1 MHDSIG
7 DMIVDCLQNSVEA
20 NASRIV
26 LTVNETPEFLDV
38 CIEDNGKGMSD
49 EELKRATDPFYTD
62 GVKHKH
68 RKVGLGLPFLLQT
81 VDMTDG
87 TWSIQSKKGEG
98 TRLAFHLNVN
108 HIDLPKIGDLP
119 LAFFSAMIFNGN
131 YELVIHRRYTGKKAA
146 EYTVIRSE
154 LKEALGSF
162 EDAQALALLKQ
173 FLTDQESEI
182 KEIKNG
188 EINIR
193 RFAQN
198 ARSRKKTN

>member
-20 NASRIV
+20 DASRIV
-26 LTVNETPEFLDV
+26 LTVDETPDFLDV
-38 CIEDNGKGMSD
+38 CIEDNGKGMSG

-98 TRLAFHLNVN
+98 
-108 HIDLPKIGDLP
+108 DLP
-119 LAFFSAMIFNGN
+119 LAFFSTMIFNGN
-131 YELVIHRRYTGKKAA
+131 YELVIHRRYAGKKTA
-146 EYTVIRSE
+146 EYTVVRSE

>member
-20 NASRIV
+20 NASQIV
-26 LTVNETPEFLDV
+26 LTVDETPDFLDV

-119 LAFFSAMIFNGN
+119 LAFFSTMIFNGN

>member
-1 MHDSIG
+1 
-7 DMIVDCLQNSVEA
+7 
-20 NASRIV
+20 
-26 LTVNETPEFLDV
+26 
-38 CIEDNGKGMSD
+38 
-49 EELKRATDPFYTD
+49 
-62 GVKHKH
+62 
-68 RKVGLGLPFLLQT
+68 
-81 VDMTDG
+81 
-87 TWSIQSKKGEG
+87 
-98 TRLAFHLNVN
+98 
-108 HIDLPKIGDLP
+108 
-119 LAFFSAMIFNGN
+119 MIFNGG
-131 YELVIHRRYTGKKAA
+131 YELIIHRRYAGKKTA
-146 EYTVIRSE
+146 EYTVVRSE

>member
-20 NASRIV
+20 DASRIV
-26 LTVNETPEFLDV
+26 LTVDETPDFLDV
-38 CIEDNGKGMSD
+38 CIEDNGKGMSG

-81 VDMTDG
+81 VEMTDG
-87 TWSIQSKKGEG
+87 TWSVQSKKGEG

-119 LAFFSAMIFNGN
+119 LAFFSTMIFNGG
-131 YELVIHRRYTGKKAA
+131 YELIIHRRYAGKKTA

-162 EDAQALALLKQ
+162 EDAQARPNTRL
-173 FLTDQESEI
+173 SVR
-182 KEIKNG
+182 N
-188 EINIR
+188 
-193 RFAQN
+193 
-198 ARSRKKTN
+198 